1 MATLPRGCFR
11 SFLCFCVRH
20 FYNILILFIYVFV
33 RMPSCETLRY
43 CTACWN
49 RTCALIHC
57 FVMTSHESPG
67 SVLKNKMQFSYSF
80 NWLQFPT
87 IPVSSAHDNIT
98 WWTMLM
104 RLTYSPNNLRQRAHA
119 GPVAIWTYFQ
129 IFEIESVQKSA
140 EKRKEIKKMLLK
152 NGPLAIKI
160 SLCGHLSQIPCAQVR
175 SQHWFSM
182 HSQSGIVTPLK
193 VYWYTPDMLVKVHYI
208 KAKMAAATSSKS
220 RCGLPQIP
228 YVRLPVQLAI
238 SYNIDPKICLFLQYL
253 TQSPVVEVLEFCM
266 CKSPM
271 RTRLNLIPN
280 LYDSENSHTKKTAIL
295 EKGLT
300 LEIKLGPFFFRAYM
314 CLKYSEAKD
323 PQVMILY
330 QCTQSLKL
338 MGLKSLFYIF
348 GFPLRKN
355 QKKSYLRQ
363 ATIDWGDAHP
373 MTLYSSWVYVL

>member
-1 MATLPRGCFR
+1 MYLSGCRVARHWDTVLLVGIVPVRWSIVLLWLHTNHPVLYWKIKCSSVTLSIDYSFPQFQCPLRMITSRGERCSWDLPIR
-11 SFLCFCVRH
+11 
-20 FYNILILFIYVFV
+20 
-33 RMPSCETLRY
+33 PT
-43 CTACWN
+43 
-49 RTCALIHC
+49 TC
-57 FVMTSHESPG
+57 G
-67 SVLKNKMQFSYSF
+67 SVLTQAPLRYERTSKFSKLNPFRS
-80 NWLQFPT
+80 
-87 IPVSSAHDNIT
+87 
-98 WWTMLM
+98 
-104 RLTYSPNNLRQRAHA
+104 RL
-119 GPVAIWTYFQ
+119 
-129 IFEIESVQKSA
+129 K
-140 EKRKEIKKMLLK
+140 KRKEIKKMLLK

-300 LEIKLGPFFFRAYM
+300 LEIKLGPFFFRAYT